1 MINSLPCCRPDYVL
15 HMETLSADVARLLAD
30 TGLAEHAQLLPH
42 THTQAGGPSSQ
53 LVDSLVDQLQP
64 DQLQQLQQLYQLD
77 FELFGYQPRT
87 L

>member
-1 MINSLPCCRPDYVL
+1 
-15 HMETLSADVARLLAD
+15 METLSADVARLLAD

-64 DQLQQLQQLYQLD
+64 EQLQQLQQLYQLD
-77 FELFGYQPRT
+77 FELFGYQPRI